1 MEVNTAVQINGITFV
16 NQLIARRLMFN
27 WCATQDHK
35 MSALCV
41 SFSDLGRI
49 LRLLLLQ
56 SAYRYR
62 TKVLGWLLQILVLD
76 VVC

>member
-1 MEVNTAVQINGITFV
+1 
-16 NQLIARRLMFN
+16 MFN